1 MKRRVIP
8 EVISAIFIFLFVYT
22 AFSKVFT
29 FHLFTQTLK
38 ETPLIGG
45 MAVYIAI
52 SLPIIELLV
61 SLLLIIPRT
70 RRLGLYSAF
79 ALMLGFTI
87 YIGYMIAFTPHRP
100 CTCGGVIEKMT
111 WTQHLL
117 FNVVFTLLA
126 LTAILLTPYKQI
138 IS

>member
-1 MKRRVIP
+1 MKRSTIP
-8 EVISAIFIFLFVYT
+8 EIISAVFIFLFVYT
-22 AFSKVFT
+22 ALSKIFT
-29 FHLFTQTLK
+29 FHLFAQTLK
-38 ETPLIGG
+38 ETPIIGG
-45 MAVYIAI
+45 IADYIAI
-52 SLPIIELLV
+52 AIPTIELMI
-61 SLLLIIPRT
+61 SLLLFLPCT
-70 RRLGLYSAF
+70 RRSGLYSTF
-79 ALMLGFTI
+79 VLMSIFTL
-87 YIGYMIAFTPHRP
+87 YIGYMLIFTPQLP

>member
-1 MKRRVIP
+1 MKRIAIP
-8 EVISAIFIFLFVYT
+8 EIISAVFIFLFVYT
-22 AFSKVFT
+22 ALSKIFT

-45 MAVYIAI
+45 IAPFIAI
-52 SLPIIELLV
+52 ALPIIELMV
-61 SLLLIIPRT
+61 SLLLLIPRT
-70 RRLGLYSAF
+70 RRLGFYSTF
-79 ALMLGFTI
+79 ALMLVFTL
-87 YIGYMIAFTPHRP
+87 YIGYMIVFTPQLP

-111 WTQHLL
+111 WTQHLI

-138 IS
+138 S